1 MGEVTHVVESI
12 KRHLV
17 RLLNA
22 HPGNSASVPDL
33 GLLDF
38 NDATLGTLDLSIQI
52 RGAIRQCIEK
62 FEPRVKRV
70 DVVALPPGPDP
81 LQLKFQVTV
90 YLQVAGSD
98 DRTTIDLVLDD
109 KGYYRVVWAWLL
121 WPVGAGGGGDNF
133 LLGKNNSLCSDIFFP
148 ARKLSPT
155 PSGKPGCMRSGNF
168 DGRYESQTGRSKGA
182 VTRCSKQ

>member
-1 MGEVTHVVESI
+1 VFHHPASDGSQASSGSLFERLEQAAAPAGQSMGDVTHVVESI

-38 NDATLGTLDLSIQI
+38 NDATLGTHDLSVQI

-70 DVVALPPGPDP
+70 DVVNLPQGPDP
-81 LQLKFQVTV
+81 LQLRFQVTV
-90 YLQVAGSD
+90 YLRVGSED
-98 DRTTIDLVLDD
+98 DKTTIDLLLDD
-109 KGYYRVVWAWLL
+109 KRYYRV
-121 WPVGAGGGGDNF
+121 
-133 LLGKNNSLCSDIFFP
+133 
-148 ARKLSPT
+148 
-155 PSGKPGCMRSGNF
+155 M
-168 DGRYESQTGRSKGA
+168 
-182 VTRCSKQ
+182 

>member
-1 MGEVTHVVESI
+1 MFGDASADGVRTTGSLFERLEQAAAPAGQSMGEIHHVVESI

-38 NDATLGTLDLSIQI
+38 NDATLGTHDLSIQI
-52 RGAIRQCIEK
+52 RGSIRQCIEK

-70 DVVALPPGPDP
+70 EVLALPPGPNP

-90 YLQVAGSD
+90 YLNVAGSD

-109 KGYYRVVWAWLL
+109 KRYYRVV
-121 WPVGAGGGGDNF
+121 
-133 LLGKNNSLCSDIFFP
+133 
-148 ARKLSPT
+148 
-155 PSGKPGCMRSGNF
+155 
-168 DGRYESQTGRSKGA
+168 
-182 VTRCSKQ
+182 

>member
-1 MGEVTHVVESI
+1 MGGEFTHVVESI

-22 HPGNSASVPDL
+22 HPGNSSSAPDL

-38 NDATLGTLDLSIQI
+38 NDATLGTHDLSIQI
-52 RGAIRQCIEK
+52 RGGAIRQCIEK

-70 DVVALPPGPDP
+70 DVVAMPPGPDP

-90 YLQVAGSD
+90 YLNVAGSD

-109 KGYYRVVWAWLL
+109 KRYYRVV
-121 WPVGAGGGGDNF
+121 
-133 LLGKNNSLCSDIFFP
+133 
-148 ARKLSPT
+148 
-155 PSGKPGCMRSGNF
+155 
-168 DGRYESQTGRSKGA
+168 
-182 VTRCSKQ
+182 

>member
-1 MGEVTHVVESI
+1 MFNQPASDGSQAGTGSLFERLEQAAAPVGQSMGEASHVVESI

-38 NDATLGTLDLSIQI
+38 NDATLGTHDLSVQI

-70 DVVALPPGPDP
+70 DVVNLPQGPDP
-81 LQLKFQVTV
+81 LQLRFQVTV
-90 YLQVAGSD
+90 YLRVGSED
-98 DRTTIDLVLDD
+98 DKTTIDLLLDD
-109 KGYYRVVWAWLL
+109 KRYYRV
-121 WPVGAGGGGDNF
+121 
-133 LLGKNNSLCSDIFFP
+133 
-148 ARKLSPT
+148 
-155 PSGKPGCMRSGNF
+155 M
-168 DGRYESQTGRSKGA
+168 
-182 VTRCSKQ
+182 

>member
-1 MGEVTHVVESI
+1 MFGGTGTDGVRNTGSLFERLEQAAAPTGQSMGEFTHVVESI

-22 HPGNSASVPDL
+22 HPGNSSSAPDL

-38 NDATLGTLDLSIQI
+38 NDATLGTHDLSIQI

-70 DVVALPPGPDP
+70 EVMAMPSGPDP

-90 YLQVAGSD
+90 YLNLAGSD

-109 KGYYRVVWAWLL
+109 KRYYRV
-121 WPVGAGGGGDNF
+121 
-133 LLGKNNSLCSDIFFP
+133 I
-148 ARKLSPT
+148 
-155 PSGKPGCMRSGNF
+155 
-168 DGRYESQTGRSKGA
+168 
-182 VTRCSKQ
+182 